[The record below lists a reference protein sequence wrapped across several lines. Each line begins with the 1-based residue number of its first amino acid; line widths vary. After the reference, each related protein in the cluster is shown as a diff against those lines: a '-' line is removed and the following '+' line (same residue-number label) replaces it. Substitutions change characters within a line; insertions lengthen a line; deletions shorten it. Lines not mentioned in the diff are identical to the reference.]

1 MKCKEADF
9 GIMNKIPNK
18 ELKFKVVGFIYGI
31 LESSRSPWAPE
42 SSKYDLGWENFSEY
56 IMKPRSETDKH
67 AYHY

>member
-1 MKCKEADF
+1 MKKCKEADF

-18 ELKFKVVGFIYGI
+18 ELKFKAVGFIYGI
-31 LESSRSPWAPE
+31 LE

-67 AYHY
+67 AFHY